1 VTWHGPIRGTS
12 VERMHL
18 NASRRGRAM
27 PRREQGF
34 AVGAAAVVLDV
45 LACVQAVGDPREDDG
60 RG

>member
-1 VTWHGPIRGTS
+1 
-12 VERMHL
+12 
-18 NASRRGRAM
+18 M